1 MLLARFITY
10 FAYLASPKCIHDNKV
25 NIILTNHCRVMA
37 KTTKIFAGNAEVKQ
51 FFGYLTDFFVRG
63 ASLDNVVFCYVKYFV
78 HFNGPVST
86 GLSG

>member
-1 MLLARFITY
+1 
-10 FAYLASPKCIHDNKV
+10 
-25 NIILTNHCRVMA
+25 MA